1 LFRYQSA
8 CAQLTVLTRFV
19 TGLAVDVCFAKQQT
33 LAESRSEACEA
44 SHATASRPTRDA
56 FCRSWHVSHLPDH
69 SISPPHVPQRRLGVS
84 FYVRHSSAHPP
95 QFQDQKR
102 LLART
107 PRLLSTA
114 AAPVQRHRL
123 CQSFIRFAPGRLT
136 HARHH
141 GSRSHVIIL
150 MVAATCPRA
159 YVMSF
164 LASHS
169 TTT

>member
-1 LFRYQSA
+1 
-8 CAQLTVLTRFV
+8 VLTRFV
-19 TGLAVDVCFAKQQT
+19 TGLAVDVCFAKQRT

-102 LLART
+102 LRARA

-114 AAPVQRHRL
+114 APVQRQRL
-123 CQSFIRFAPGRLT
+123 HYHYFCQSFIRFAPGRLT
-136 HARHH
+136 HARRH
-141 GSRSHVIIL
+141 GSRSRVIIL
-150 MVAATCPRA
+150 VVAATCPRA